1 SSKQIIAAFGF
12 SMCAFSI
19 GNAAAYTSPALPSM
33 KNKNVT
39 SFSVSAQ
46 EASWVG
52 GIMPLAGL
60 LGGILGGPLIMYVGR
75 KTTAMLSFIP
85 FFIGWT
91 LIAFASSV
99 AMLLVGRGLSGFAVG
114 VASLALPV
122 YLSEAIHPLI
132 RGILGLMPTLI
143 GNFGLLSCFI
153 IGYFANWSLLAIISG
168 LLCIPFLVLLFFVP
182 ESPRWYLTRG
192 KPENAESAL
201 TRLRRKNAH
210 VADEFKEMTKRQADE
225 AEGSNT
231 CKDMFQKKYFKP
243 VSIAVALMIFQQLS
257 GISAVIFYTVM
268 IFNMSDSSVDSY
280 LSTIIVGTVNF
291 LASLLAIFNIDHSGR
306 KVSNANYITIKRILS
321 LYFQVLLITSALSM
335 IITLFVLSAFFY
347 CKSREMNLDGGGWVP
362 LVCLVIYVLGF
373 SMGFGP
379 IPWLM
384 MGEILPSR
392 IRAPAA
398 SLVVGCNWAFTFIVT
413 KTFQDLIDLVGAH
426 GAFAFFCAVCIIA
439 LVFVIFIVPETK
451 NKSLEQIEEELTGG
465 SGK

>member
-1 SSKQIIAAFGF
+1 MSDKSEKLSVLSLTQIIAAFGF

-143 GNFGLLSCFI
+143 GNFGMLSCFI

-192 KPENAESAL
+192 KPEKAESAL
-201 TRLRRKNAH
+201 ARLRRKNNN
-210 VADEFKEMTKRQADE
+210 VADEFKEMTKRLADE

-231 CKDMFQKKYFKP
+231 CKDIFQKKYFKP

-306 KVSNANYITIKRILS
+306 KV
-321 LYFQVLLITSALSM
+321 LLITSALSM

-347 CKSREMNLDGGGWVP
+347 CKSREMNIDGGGWVP

-413 KTFQDLIDLVGAH
+413 KTFQDLI
-426 GAFAFFCAVCIIA
+426 
-439 LVFVIFIVPETK
+439 VPETK

>member
-1 SSKQIIAAFGF
+1 MSDKSEKLSVLSLTQIVAAFGL

-33 KNKNVT
+33 TNKNVT
-39 SFSVSAQ
+39 SFSVSTQ

-60 LGGILGGPLIMYVGR
+60 VGGILGGPLIMYVGR
-75 KTTAMLSFIP
+75 KMTAMLSFVP

-99 AMLLVGRGLSGFAVG
+99 AMVLVGRGLSGFAVG

-143 GNFGLLSCFI
+143 GNFGMLSCFI
-153 IGYFANWSLLAIISG
+153 IGYFANWSPLAIISG

-182 ESPRWYLTRG
+182 ESPRWYLTKG
-192 KPENAESAL
+192 KPEKAESAL
-201 TRLRRKNAH
+201 TRLRRKNTN
-210 VADEFKEMTKRQADE
+210 VADEFKEMTKRLADE

-231 CKDMFQKKYFKP
+231 CKDIFQKKYFKP

-291 LASLLAIFNIDHSGR
+291 MASLLAIFNIDHAGR
-306 KVSNANYITIKRILS
+306 KV
-321 LYFQVLLITSALSM
+321 LLIISALSM

-347 CKSREMNLDGGGWVP
+347 CKSREMNLDGVGWVP

-398 SLVVGCNWAFTFIVT
+398 SLVVGCNWGFTFIVT
-413 KTFQDLIDLVGAH
+413 KTFQDL
-426 GAFAFFCAVCIIA
+426 
-439 LVFVIFIVPETK
+439 IVPETK

>member
-1 SSKQIIAAFGF
+1 MSDKSEKLSVLSLTQIVAAFGL

-33 KNKNVT
+33 TNKNVT
-39 SFSVSAQ
+39 SFSVSTQ

-60 LGGILGGPLIMYVGR
+60 VGGILGGPLIMYVGR
-75 KTTAMLSFIP
+75 KMTAMLSFVP

-99 AMLLVGRGLSGFAVG
+99 AMVLVGRGLSGFAVG

-143 GNFGLLSCFI
+143 GNFGMLSCFI
-153 IGYFANWSLLAIISG
+153 IGYFANWSPLAIISG

-182 ESPRWYLTRG
+182 ESPRWYLTKG
-192 KPENAESAL
+192 KPERAESAL
-201 TRLRRKNAH
+201 TRLRRKNTN
-210 VADEFKEMTKRQADE
+210 VADEFKEMTKRLADE

-231 CKDMFQKKYFKP
+231 CKDIFQKKYFKP

-291 LASLLAIFNIDHSGR
+291 MASLLAIFNIDHAGR
-306 KVSNANYITIKRILS
+306 
-321 LYFQVLLITSALSM
+321 
-335 IITLFVLSAFFY
+335 
-347 CKSREMNLDGGGWVP
+347 KSREMNLDGVGWVP

-398 SLVVGCNWAFTFIVT
+398 SLVVGCNWGFTFIVT

-426 GAFAFFCAVCIIA
+426 GAFVFFCAVCIIA

>member
-1 SSKQIIAAFGF
+1 MSDKSEKLSVLSLTQIVAAFGL

-33 KNKNVT
+33 TNKNVT
-39 SFSVSAQ
+39 SFSVSTQ

-60 LGGILGGPLIMYVGR
+60 VGGILGGPLIMYVGR
-75 KTTAMLSFIP
+75 KMTAMLSFVP

-99 AMLLVGRGLSGFAVG
+99 AMVLVGRGLSGFAVG

-143 GNFGLLSCFI
+143 GNFGMLSCFI
-153 IGYFANWSLLAIISG
+153 IGYFANWSPLAIISG

-182 ESPRWYLTRG
+182 ESPRWYLTKG
-192 KPENAESAL
+192 KPEKAESAL
-201 TRLRRKNAH
+201 TRLRRKNTN
-210 VADEFKEMTKRQADE
+210 VADEFKEMTKRLADE

-231 CKDMFQKKYFKP
+231 CKDIFQKKYFKP

-291 LASLLAIFNIDHSGR
+291 MASLLAIFNIDHAGR
-306 KVSNANYITIKRILS
+306 KV
-321 LYFQVLLITSALSM
+321 LLIISALSM

-347 CKSREMNLDGGGWVP
+347 CKSREMNLDGVGWVP

-398 SLVVGCNWAFTFIVT
+398 SLVVGCNWGFTFIVT

-426 GAFAFFCAVCIIA
+426 GAFVFFCAVCIIA

>member
-1 SSKQIIAAFGF
+1 MSDKSEKLSVLSLTQIIAAFGF

-143 GNFGLLSCFI
+143 GNFGMLSCFI

-192 KPENAESAL
+192 KPEKAESAL
-201 TRLRRKNAH
+201 ARLRRKNNN
-210 VADEFKEMTKRQADE
+210 VADEFKEMTKRLADE

-231 CKDMFQKKYFKP
+231 CKDIFQKKYFKP

-306 KVSNANYITIKRILS
+306 KV
-321 LYFQVLLITSALSM
+321 LLITSALSM

-347 CKSREMNLDGGGWVP
+347 CKSREMNIDGGGWVP

>member
-1 SSKQIIAAFGF
+1 MSDKSEKLSVLSLTQIVAAFGL

-33 KNKNVT
+33 TNKNVT
-39 SFSVSAQ
+39 SFSVSTQ

-60 LGGILGGPLIMYVGR
+60 VGGILGGPLIMYVGR
-75 KTTAMLSFIP
+75 KMTAMLSFVP

-99 AMLLVGRGLSGFAVG
+99 AMVLVGRGLSGFAVG

-143 GNFGLLSCFI
+143 GNFGMLSCFI
-153 IGYFANWSLLAIISG
+153 IGYFANWSPLAIISG

-182 ESPRWYLTRG
+182 ESPRWYLTKG
-192 KPENAESAL
+192 KPERAESAL
-201 TRLRRKNAH
+201 TRLRRKNTN
-210 VADEFKEMTKRQADE
+210 VADEFKEMTKRLADE

-231 CKDMFQKKYFKP
+231 CKDIFQKKYFKP

-291 LASLLAIFNIDHSGR
+291 MASLLAIFNIDHAGR
-306 KVSNANYITIKRILS
+306 KV
-321 LYFQVLLITSALSM
+321 LLIISALSM

-347 CKSREMNLDGGGWVP
+347 CKSREMNLDGVGWVP

-398 SLVVGCNWAFTFIVT
+398 SLVVGCNWGFTFIVT
-413 KTFQDLIDLVGAH
+413 KTFQDL
-426 GAFAFFCAVCIIA
+426 
-439 LVFVIFIVPETK
+439 IVPETK